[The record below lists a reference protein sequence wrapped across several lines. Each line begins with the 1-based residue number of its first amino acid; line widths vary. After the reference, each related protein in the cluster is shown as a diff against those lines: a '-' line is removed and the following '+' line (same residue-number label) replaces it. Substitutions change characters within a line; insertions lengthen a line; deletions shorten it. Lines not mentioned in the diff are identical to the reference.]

1 MIHAYATE
9 YKLDGAQLAFVTQS
23 QKDAMVVDEGRT
35 VVMSKV
41 AKEMSSFVLSSP
53 YSDYDTFKRSG
64 YKSPSAYFG
73 APEGVP
79 VGTLWLS
86 RVECSKDAVHGPW
99 VGGIAG
105 SGKTGAYSIVLSGG
119 YEGDTDDGTAFT
131 YTGSG
136 GRDLT
141 GNKRTAPQSSDQEL
155 KGGNLALAI
164 NLLRRRPLRVVRGYK
179 LKSAFAP
186 RQGYRYDGLYNVVE
200 VWPEQGPS
208 GFVIWRYKLERQA
221 EQEAAPWERES
232 WEEEEGDRLQLLEQM
247 NGQAP
252 LIPIGTGTLGLNK
265 EFKELASNLG
275 L

>member
-1 MIHAYATE
+1 MFVSTPS
-9 YKLDGAQLAFVTQS
+9 LD
-23 QKDAMVVDEGRT
+23 R
-35 VVMSKV
+35 
-41 AKEMSSFVLSSP
+41 
-53 YSDYDTFKRSG
+53 
-64 YKSPSAYFG
+64 
-73 APEGVP
+73 
-79 VGTLWLS
+79 
-86 RVECSKDAVHGPW
+86 
-99 VGGIAG
+99 
-105 SGKTGAYSIVLSGG
+105 

-208 GFVIWRYKLERQA
+208 GFVIWRYVKLHLPA
-221 EQEAAPWERES
+221 LSTPL
-232 WEEEEGDRLQLLEQM
+232 EEKAMPPVHPTNDSVRRGC
-247 NGQAP
+247 
-252 LIPIGTGTLGLNK
+252 
-265 EFKELASNLG
+265 
-275 L
+275 